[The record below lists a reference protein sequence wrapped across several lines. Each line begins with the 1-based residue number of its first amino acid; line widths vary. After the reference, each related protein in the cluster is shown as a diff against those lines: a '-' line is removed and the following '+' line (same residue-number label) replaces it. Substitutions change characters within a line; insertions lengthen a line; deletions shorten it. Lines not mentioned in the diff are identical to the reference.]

1 MLHSPPKGQ
10 LEDPRERAGEIE
22 TAKRTGPQRYRGFV
36 LTPCCFRMEGLRR
49 GQARWSIGVF
59 LRTEGQSVHENKFF
73 RVQAVLV
80 RTRAEAMSKGILFG
94 RWLIDSELLPEVT
107 GETRDE
113 PSEPLLRPRA
123 DEQPARPLPH

>member
-10 LEDPRERAGEIE
+10 LEDPRERAGE
-22 TAKRTGPQRYRGFV
+22 TGPAKCAGPQRYRGFV

-49 GQARWSIGVF
+49 GEARWSIGVF
-59 LRTEGQSVHENKFF
+59 LRTERQSVHANKFF

-80 RTRAEAMSKGILFG
+80 RTRAEAMRKGILFG

-113 PSEPLLRPRA
+113 PSEPLLLTKP
-123 DEQPARPLPH
+123 DEQAARPPSH